1 MQQHEGPDDSPQ
13 QEATDTD
20 ENDVRYEDRN
30 EAMVVKEFS
39 NESEIPSSS
48 TCCICSKETSSGHAC
63 QKCGRDIH
71 AICGHSLKNEDG
83 NEEEGYGV
91 SVLCNICHNI
101 RKSILDKEES
111 KSNLEIQAKK

>member
-91 SVLCNICHNI
+91 SVYAIFATTYVNPS
-101 RKSILDKEES
+101 SI
-111 KSNLEIQAKK
+111 KKNRNQI